1 MADEPVE
8 SAQLPQSAEA
18 AREEQRRRDAGRGCL
33 LFLILDLAA
42 LLGGAL
48 FGLATLLEW
57 RALRSA
63 GAFAFIAFTIAAV
76 LAAAW
81 TSLSARRRRDK

>member
-1 MADEPVE
+1 MADDP
-8 SAQLPQSAEA
+8 AQPPQTREA
-18 AREEQRRRDAGRGCL
+18 AREEQRRRDAARGCL
-33 LFLILDLAA
+33 LFLILELAA

-63 GAFAFIAFTIAAV
+63 GAFGFVAFTIAAV